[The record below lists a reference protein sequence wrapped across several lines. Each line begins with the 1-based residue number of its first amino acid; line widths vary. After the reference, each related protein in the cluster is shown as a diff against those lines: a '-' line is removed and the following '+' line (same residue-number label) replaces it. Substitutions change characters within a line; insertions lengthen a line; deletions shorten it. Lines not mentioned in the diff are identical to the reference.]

1 MLRKSILF
9 PCAAV
14 VVAWM
19 ALSGAV
25 YAQGTDFTQAVQLGK
40 QVYEGNPAALVQL
53 KASAKAGSVAAESVL
68 GSLYQAGSSAVSKDS
83 AEAFKWFKKAA
94 EQGDAEAQFGLG
106 VMFANGNGT
115 PQDYA
120 MAARWFIK
128 AAEQGNTAPNF
139 YLGLLYENG
148 LGVTKNYA
156 EAVKWYTKAAGM
168 PELVGLKFDLATGG
182 GKEIRPPENNAQVI
196 RDFSMTP
203 DQAQSDA
210 AYNLGMMSW
219 NGRGVPVNHVEAYKW
234 FVVADAHG
242 NHMAGYNM
250 RNLARSM
257 SQKQIFDALALAAS
271 WEAAHPLQGAGKPS
285 SR

>member
-1 MLRKSILF
+1 
-9 PCAAV
+9 
-14 VVAWM
+14 M
-19 ALSGAV
+19 ALSSAV
-25 YAQGTDFTQAVQLGK
+25 YAQGADYTQAVQLGK
-40 QVYEGNPAALVQL
+40 QVYEGNPAALAKL
-53 KASAKAGSVAAESVL
+53 KASANAGSVAAESVL
-68 GSLYQAGSSAVSKDS
+68 GSLYQAGSSAVTKDS

-106 VMFANGNGT
+106 VMYANGNGT
-115 PQDYA
+115 PQNYA
-120 MAARWFIK
+120 MAVRWFLK
-128 AAEQGNTAPNF
+128 SAAQGNTAPNF

-148 LGVTKNYA
+148 MGVTRNYA
-156 EAVKWYTKAAGM
+156 EAVKWYAKAAGV

-182 GKEIRPPENNAQVI
+182 GKEIRPPEGNAQVI
-196 RDFSMTP
+196 RDFSMSP
-203 DQAQSDA
+203 DLAQSDA
-210 AYNLGMMSW
+210 AYNLGMMSL
-219 NGRGVPVNHVEAYKW
+219 NGHGVPINPVEAYKW

-250 RNLARSM
+250 RILARSM

>member
-14 VVAWM
+14 AVAWM
-19 ALSGAV
+19 SLSGAA
-25 YAQGTDFTQAVQLGK
+25 YAQGTDYTQAVQLGK
-40 QVYEGNPAALVQL
+40 QVYEGNPAALARL

-68 GSLYQAGSSAVSKDS
+68 GSLYQAGSPTLNKDS

-139 YLGLLYENG
+139 YLGLIYENG

-156 EAVKWYTKAAGM
+156 EAVKWYTKAAGV

-182 GKEIRPPENNAQVI
+182 GKEIRPPENSAQVI
-196 RDFSMTP
+196 RDFSMSP
-203 DQAQSDA
+203 DLAQSDA

-219 NGRGVPVNHVEAYKW
+219 NGRGVPVNPVEAYKW
-234 FVVADAHG
+234 FVVADTHG

-250 RNLARSM
+250 RILARSM

-271 WEAAHPLQGAGKPS
+271 WEAAHPLQGAGKSS